1 MSGWVWFEEHVK
13 TAILVRLTDHSSK
26 SPSPILRLHRC
37 GFIRR
42 RNRGKINTNAN
53 ESVNGYAEP
62 LSQRSL
68 RLQSSSSP
76 HIEWL
81 MGILLLFRRTRL
93 FPRRNRHVGTLPR
106 KRWVVLSP
114 NSSKMLPP
122 LSLFQSRSVFNRIF
136 RFRQQVKPSQ
146 ENSPEHEV
154 RNRNIPRSSPSPPS
168 STSEPCSSAA
178 STCGAASCSP
188 FSSAST
194 PSSFPPHLTVR
205 GKLFARVKVGPS
217 SSSLIQGFSPR

>member
-26 SPSPILRLHRC
+26 SPSPILCLHRC

-42 RNRGKINTNAN
+42 RNRSKINTNAN

-62 LSQRSL
+62 LSQRLL

-136 RFRQQVKPSQ
+136 RFRQQVYLFKRRMLPSSLGKSTYHDLHHPLPPQPQSPALPPPQPVAPLLALPSHLLLHPHHSRPTSPSLENYSQ
-146 ENSPEHEV
+146 E
-154 RNRNIPRSSPSPPS
+154 
-168 STSEPCSSAA
+168 
-178 STCGAASCSP
+178 
-188 FSSAST
+188 
-194 PSSFPPHLTVR
+194 
-205 GKLFARVKVGPS
+205 
-217 SSSLIQGFSPR
+217 